1 MLYGMRISR
10 ILGSDVMN
18 VVSMSIGQI
27 GFSRTLPGVTG
38 QEPAGDRTS
47 GAFEKV
53 TERTFIEN
61 TREQPTVQAGLR
73 WGRLRPAT
81 LRSASGLP
89 SGMCS
94 MPLRYAPGLPS
105 GMCLTSL
112 ASLGPERR
120 KLFDCSRLCSGVLL
134 VQVCFM
140 EFVVGETVIYFF
152 CLMVCVLAELLRLDG
167 GTSGASAIYKDSL

>member
-1 MLYGMRISR
+1 MAVPCRASQGRSLRGTAPRVEFERVILYK
-10 ILGSDVMN
+10 
-18 VVSMSIGQI
+18 VSG
-27 GFSRTLPGVTG
+27 
-38 QEPAGDRTS
+38 EYYD
-47 GAFEKV
+47 
-53 TERTFIEN
+53 N
-61 TREQPTVQAGLR
+61 PTVQAGLR

-81 LRSASGLP
+81 LRSASGLLSGMCSMPLRSAPGLP

-94 MPLRYAPGLPS
+94 MPLRYAPGLS
-105 GMCLTSL
+105 RGMCLTSL

-167 GTSGASAIYKDSL
+167 GTSGASAIDKDSL